1 MTIAVLSVTGVVT
14 PVITGLRAGL
24 VDRLTVAARLIAL
37 TSADAFQVAHVK
49 QLKQY
54 MFRQDEFQLAV
65 RTSRLT
71 ELLATDSLT
80 GLAKGYHHY

>member
-14 PVITGLRAGL
+14 LVITGLRAVL

-37 TSADAFQVAHVK
+37 TSVDAFQVAHVK

-54 MFRQDEFQLAV
+54 MFRLDEFQLAG
-65 RTSRLT
+65 RTSHLT
-71 ELLATDSLT
+71 ALLATDSLT